1 MERIVLMFQKDLLKL
16 WSCPWEGRQNDLVTI
31 LGAGLRVA
39 DESHNEQPARS
50 MYPSHLRSEV
60 DSFDGV
66 LPNTTLGELSST
78 EQLRFFSLNRLPDR
92 PYSARCSLPDN
103 TIDSKTILDKIVS
116 IGIQRK
122 CIQRFHTGQVDV
134 TFCRKTDRD
143 LFLSKVALCFQH
155 HSVRV
160 HPPFETGIFVTVRD
174 VPWEMTD

>member
-1 MERIVLMFQKDLLKL
+1 MTTER
-16 WSCPWEGRQNDLVTI
+16 PGNDPRSW
-31 LGAGLRVA
+31 ADRVA
-39 DESHNEQPARS
+39 GESHNEQATRS

-60 DSFDGV
+60 DSFDGE

-78 EQLRFFSLNRLPDR
+78 EQLRLLRLNGLPDR
-92 PYSARCSLPDN
+92 PGWALSDN

-122 CIQRFHTGQVDV
+122 HVKCIQRLRTGEVGV

-155 HSVRV
+155 HSVRLSS
-160 HPPFETGIFVTVRD
+160 I
-174 VPWEMTD
+174 